1 MKVSDFIVERL
12 ADWGISRIYGYPGD
26 GINPLLAAINRSS
39 QSEQQKDQEIEQDQ
53 ANIQD
58 QESIQDRE
66 REKAPHQAAPR
77 IEKFDQSNPIEFIQ
91 VRHENMAAFMACA
104 HAKFTGEIGVC
115 MATAGPGAIQLLN
128 GLYDAKMDHQPVLAI
143 VGQQQRA
150 AIGTG
155 FLQDVDLPSLFKD
168 VAHEY
173 VHMAMDSKQV
183 RHLIDRSIRIAKA
196 ERTVTCIIIPNDV
209 QELEIETKVSREHGR
224 SYSGIGYSSP
234 RVIPHDKDLQRA
246 ADILNS
252 GQKVAIL
259 VGAGALRATKEVV
272 ETSNILGAGIAK
284 ALLGKA
290 AVSDHLP
297 FVTGSIGMLG
307 TEATEKMMNTCDTLL
322 MIGSNFPY
330 SEFLPKEGQAR
341 GVQIDIDGRNLS
353 LRYPMDVSLEG
364 DCKETLAALMPLLQY
379 KENRTFRTD
388 LEFAVSEWWKT
399 VEARA
404 YSEATPVNPQLL
416 FWELSKLLP
425 ERAIISADSGTSTA
439 WFARDLKVKD
449 DMMAS
454 VSGGLASMGC
464 AVPYAVAAKFAYPER
479 VAIALAGDGAMQM
492 NGINELI
499 TISKYWK
506 QWIDPRL
513 IVVVLNNQD
522 LNFVT
527 WEMRAS
533 QGDPKFEAS
542 QDLPAFNY
550 AAFAQS
556 IGLDGIIVA
565 RPEDVVPA
573 LQQAI
578 VSQRPM
584 VIDVH
589 TDPNIPPL
597 PPRVT
602 TEQAKAFASSMLKG
616 DPDTPKPLLA
626 SIGQALKSIFHK

>member
-1 MKVSDFIVERL
+1 MKVSDFIVQRL
-12 ADWGISRIYGYPGD
+12 ADWGISRVYGYPGD
-26 GINPLLAAINRSS
+26 GINPLLAAINRAKEVEFSAASCDSS
-39 QSEQQKDQEIEQDQ
+39 VAPSLSD
-53 ANIQD
+53 N
-58 QESIQDRE
+58 DRE
-66 REKAPHQAAPR
+66 NGSENQ
-77 IEKFDQSNPIEFIQ
+77 FDRVNQIDFVQ

-104 HAKFTGEIGVC
+104 HAKFTGDIGVC
-115 MATAGPGAIQLLN
+115 LATAGPGAIQLLN

-150 AIGTG
+150 AIGTS
-155 FLQDVDLPSLFKD
+155 FLQDVDLAALFKD

-173 VHMAMDSKQV
+173 VHTAMDSKQV

-209 QELEIETKVSREHGR
+209 QDQKLDTKPDREHGR

-234 RVIPHDKDLQRA
+234 RVIPREEELQRA
-246 ADILNS
+246 ADILNE
-252 GQKVAIL
+252 GKKVAIL
-259 VGAGALRATKEVV
+259 VGAGALGASKEVV
-272 ETSNILGAGIAK
+272 ATANILGAGIAK

-290 AVSDHLP
+290 AISDYLP

-307 TEATEKMMNTCDTLL
+307 TDATEQMMNSCDTLL

-330 SEFLPKEGQAR
+330 SEFLPKEGQAKA
-341 GVQIDIDGRNLS
+341 VQIDIDARNLS

-364 DCKETLAALMPLLQY
+364 DSRETLAALLPLLQY
-379 KENRTFRTD
+379 KEDRTFRAD

-404 YSEATPVNPQLL
+404 YDAATPVNPQLV

-439 WFARDLKVKD
+439 WFARDLKVKE

-499 TISKYWK
+499 TISKYWQ

-513 IVVVLNNQD
+513 IVVVLNNKD

-533 QGDPKFEAS
+533 EGDPKFKAS
-542 QDLPAFNY
+542 QDLPAFSY

-556 IGLDGIIVA
+556 LGLDGITVA

-573 LQQAI
+573 LQQAM
-578 VSQRPM
+578 VSPRPV

-602 TEQAKAFASSMLKG
+602 ADQAKAFVSSMLKG

>member
-1 MKVSDFIVERL
+1 MKVSDFIVQRL
-12 ADWGISRIYGYPGD
+12 ADWGISRVYGYPGD
-26 GINPLLAAINRSS
+26 GINPLLAAINRS
-39 QSEQQKDQEIEQDQ
+39 KDLISKDEIENRDE
-53 ANIQD
+53 NGSPPKD
-58 QESIQDRE
+58 EELFE
-66 REKAPHQAAPR
+66 RASHL
-77 IEKFDQSNPIEFIQ
+77 EFVQ

-115 MATAGPGAIQLLN
+115 MATAGSGAIQLLN

-150 AIGTG
+150 ALGTN
-155 FLQDVDLPSLFKD
+155 FIQDVDLASLFKD

-173 VHMAMDSKQV
+173 VHMAMDGKQV
-183 RHLIDRSIRIAKA
+183 RHLIDRSIRIAKS

-209 QELEIETKVSREHGR
+209 QDEKFETQAEKEHGR
-224 SYSGIGYSSP
+224 AYSGIGYSTP
-234 RVIPHDKDLQRA
+234 RVIAKDEDLQRA
-246 ADILNS
+246 AAVLNE
-252 GQKVAIL
+252 GKKVAIL
-259 VGAGALRATKEVV
+259 VGAGALGASREIV
-272 ETSNILGAGIAK
+272 ETANILAAGVAK

-290 AVSDHLP
+290 AVSDYLP

-322 MIGSNFPY
+322 IIGSNFPY
-330 SEFLPKEGQAR
+330 SEFLPKEGQAKA
-341 GVQIDIDGRNLS
+341 VQIDIEARNLS

-364 DCKETLAALMPLLQY
+364 DSKETLAALLPLLQY
-379 KENRTFRTD
+379 KEDRTYRAD
-388 LEFAVSEWWKT
+388 LEFAVAEWWKT
-399 VEARA
+399 VEAR
-404 YSEATPVNPQLL
+404 SFDEATPVNPQLV

-425 ERAIISADSGTSTA
+425 ERSIISADSGTSTV
-439 WFARDLKVKD
+439 WFARNLKVKE
-449 DMMAS
+449 DMLAS
-454 VSGGLASMGC
+454 ASGGLASMGC

-479 VAIALAGDGAMQM
+479 VAIALCGDGAMQM

-499 TISKYWK
+499 TIGKYWE

-513 IVVVLNNQD
+513 IVVVLNNKD

-527 WEMRAS
+527 WEMRAAE
-533 QGDPKFEAS
+533 GDPKFEAA

-556 IGLDGIIVA
+556 LGLDGITVA
-565 RPEDVVPA
+565 RPEDIAPA

-578 VSQRPM
+578 VSARPI

-602 TEQAKAFASSMLKG
+602 KEQATAFVSSMLKG

>member
-1 MKVSDFIVERL
+1 MKVSDLIVQRL
-12 ADWGISRIYGYPGD
+12 SDWGISRIFGYPGD
-26 GINPLLAAINRSS
+26 GINPLLSAINRT
-39 QSEQQKDQEIEQDQ
+39 EETMD
-53 ANIQD
+53 
-58 QESIQDRE
+58 
-66 REKAPHQAAPR
+66 
-77 IEKFDQSNPIEFIQ
+77 FIQ
-91 VRHENMAAFMACA
+91 VRHENVAAFMACA
-104 HAKFTGEIGVC
+104 HAKFTGDIGVC

-143 VGQQQRA
+143 VGQQQRSV
-150 AIGTG
+150 IGTSY
-155 FLQDVDLPSLFKD
+155 LQDVDLASLFKD

-173 VHMAMDSKQV
+173 VHMAMDTSQV

-209 QELEIETKVSREHGR
+209 QDQLFDTKPEQEHGK

-234 RVIPHDKDLQRA
+234 RVIPKDEDLQKA
-246 ADILNS
+246 ADVLNS
-252 GQKVAIL
+252 GKKVAIL
-259 VGAGALRATKEVV
+259 VGAGALRASQEVIEV
-272 ETSNILGAGIAK
+272 ANILGAGIAK

-290 AVSDHLP
+290 VVSDDLP

-307 TEATEKMMNTCDTLL
+307 TDATEKMINTCDTLL

-330 SEFLPKEGQAR
+330 SEYLPKEGQAKA
-341 GVQIDIDGRNLS
+341 VQIDLDARNLS

-364 DCKETLAALMPLLQY
+364 DSKETLSALIPLLEY
-379 KENRTFRTD
+379 NTDRNFRGEI
-388 LEFAVSEWWKT
+388 EFATAEWWKT

-404 YSEATPVNPQLL
+404 LEPATPVNPQLV

-425 ERAIISADSGTSTA
+425 ERSILSADSGTSTA
-439 WFARDLKVKD
+439 WFARDLKVKE
-449 DMMAS
+449 DMMAT

-479 VAIALAGDGAMQM
+479 VAIAMAGDGAMQM

-499 TISKYWK
+499 TIAKYWE

-513 IVVVLNNQD
+513 VIIVLNNKD

-533 QGDPKFEAS
+533 EGDPKFAAS
-542 QDLPAFNY
+542 QDLPEFSY
-550 AAFAQS
+550 ARFAQS
-556 IGLDGIIVA
+556 VGLDGITVA
-565 RPEDVVPA
+565 RPEDIVPA
-573 LQQAI
+573 LEQALRAA
-578 VSQRPM
+578 RPT
-584 VIDVH
+584 VLDVY

-602 TEQAKAFASSMLKG
+602 TEQAKAFVSSMLKG
-616 DPDTPKPLLA
+616 DPDAPKPFFV
-626 SIGQALKSIFHK
+626 SIGQALKGIFHK